1 MVDGRSTIDYRLSTI
16 SVIAMNTIMM
26 LFAGVGAGAILAA
39 LFVVVPV
46 AVSGLIVGSIL
57 LMSGP
62 LVDKLVPKLPR
73 PLAAWLEGTKTS

>member
-1 MVDGRSTIDYRLSTI
+1 
-16 SVIAMNTIMM
+16 MNTLLM
-26 LFAGVGAGAILAA
+26 LFAGVGAGAILTA
-39 LFVVVPV
+39 LFVIVPV

-73 PLAAWLEGTKTS
+73 SRANWLEGTRTS

>member
-1 MVDGRSTIDYRLSTI
+1 
-16 SVIAMNTIMM
+16 M
-26 LFAGVGAGAILAA
+26 LFAGVGAGAILTA

-62 LVDKLVPKLPR
+62 LVDKLVPMLPR
-73 PLAAWLEGTKTS
+73 PLADWLEGTRAR